1 MNLFGLFRRSRVLR
15 QTGALPYILTKDGLE
30 VMLVTS
36 RRRKRWIIP
45 KGWPVNG
52 LSLAEAAAKEAEEE
66 AGVLGAL
73 GDDAVGA
80 YAYEKLT
87 DRGYPAPCEV
97 LVFPLNATF
106 QLLDWK
112 ERGQRSIRW
121 LPIAEAADIAADR
134 PLARLLTE
142 LAAAPARLGPPRF

>member
-1 MNLFGLFRRSRVLR
+1 MAVGDVPEDAAVVRVRQNRIDHFGAHGEERHAADAGEVASGPVGDGERVV
-15 QTGALPYILTKDGLE
+15 G
-30 VMLVTS
+30 
-36 RRRKRWIIP
+36 
-45 KGWPVNG
+45 
-52 LSLAEAAAKEAEEE
+52 
-66 AGVLGAL
+66 GAL